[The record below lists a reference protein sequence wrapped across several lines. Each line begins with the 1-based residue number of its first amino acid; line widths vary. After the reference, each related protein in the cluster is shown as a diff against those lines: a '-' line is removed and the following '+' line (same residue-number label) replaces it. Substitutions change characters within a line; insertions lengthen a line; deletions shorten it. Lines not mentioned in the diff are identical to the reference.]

1 MDQFAM
7 QDAADE
13 VMQNLIDAVKWWLGC
28 EQSGLHVRGHEVVT
42 VQAPF

>member
-7 QDAADE
+7 QDAAGE
-13 VMQNLIDAVKWWLGC
+13 VMQNLIDAVKWWLAF
-28 EQSGLHVRGHEVVT
+28 EQSGHHVRGHEVVT